1 MRPAVIGVTPWLM
14 LGAVLLPGLA
24 TATIGVIALSLWHD
38 PGGLALRILSVAFAV
53 LSLMGAGVALMLLH
67 RQNRLTRM
75 QADFIANVSHELR
88 TPLSSIRMYVDT
100 LRLKR
105 VTSPEQTDE
114 FLAALS
120 SETNRLSALVEH
132 LLACRIP
139 EKGAKTVAAE
149 VLDVGDTLRAALDP
163 LIHGIQT
170 DRLVLVL
177 PQTGLPPILAVRAG
191 LAEAVRNLVQNA
203 MTHGGPGRI
212 KVEAMLRDKWILI
225 QVRDDGPGVPPKDRK
240 RIFSRF
246 ERGADSTESKIP
258 GLGLGLAQVKDFA
271 KHHGGDV
278 SLECPP
284 DGGSVFTLRLPVT
297 EVTP

>member
-1 MRPAVIGVTPWLM
+1 
-14 LGAVLLPGLA
+14 
-24 TATIGVIALSLWHD
+24 
-38 PGGLALRILSVAFAV
+38 
-53 LSLMGAGVALMLLH
+53 
-67 RQNRLTRM
+67 
-75 QADFIANVSHELR
+75 
-88 TPLSSIRMYVDT
+88 
-100 LRLKR
+100 
-105 VTSPEQTDE
+105 
-114 FLAALS
+114 
-120 SETNRLSALVEH
+120 
-132 LLACRIP
+132 
-139 EKGAKTVAAE
+139 
-149 VLDVGDTLRAALDP
+149 
-163 LIHGIQT
+163 
-170 DRLVLVL
+170 
-177 PQTGLPPILAVRAG
+177 
-191 LAEAVRNLVQNA
+191 LVQNA